1 MSRWMVNARGE
12 QRSAENMDELRRLAR
27 EGVIEAGDLL
37 QPPGARDWLYVAE
50 VPELAGD
57 VRAPVAAPTPA
68 SGRGGSVLAAVM
80 GVAAIAV
87 WAWAISVRA
96 SIPAEG
102 SVRLRGGADGLKDE
116 QALVTVE
123 GAQLTA
129 EPGAGT
135 PVATLGRADVVTL
148 LDKRGLSWQVRAGET
163 TGWIDA
169 AKIIPGWYFGD
180 EKVYAVHN
188 PLFNP
193 GQYVTVANGGA
204 TSGPESPAGT
214 ANFTF
219 LLSNTSTY
227 EMNGLKLGIT
237 LKDPAGAVLETR
249 ELAIEGSVPAG
260 ANTMVGTLKPSKTA
274 PPTEGSVMT
283 NAAYEKVLLTD
294 TKASDRWMDGAQ
306 LPIPAGADLRRGVK
320 IEVKVL
326 DVRPVRSGA

>member
-1 MSRWMVNARGE
+1 MVNARGE

-27 EGVIEAGDLL
+27 EGALEAGDLL

-57 VRAPVAAPTPA
+57 VQAPTVATPVAW
-68 SGRGGSVLAAVM
+68 GRGGSMLAAVM

-87 WAWAISVRA
+87 WAWAVSVRA
-96 SIPAEG
+96 GIPAEG

-116 QALVTVE
+116 QALVTVDD
-123 GAQLTA
+123 AQLTG
-129 EPGAGT
+129 EPGAGA
-135 PVATLGRADVVTL
+135 PVATLGRSDVVTL

-169 AKIIPGWYFGD
+169 SKIIPGWYFGD
-180 EKVYAVHN
+180 DKVRATYN

-219 LLSNTSTY
+219 LLSNTSAY
-227 EMNGLKLGIT
+227 EMNGLTLGIT
-237 LKDPAGAVLETR
+237 LKDPAGSVLETR

-260 ANTMVGTLKPSKTA
+260 ANTMVGTLKPSKAA
-274 PPTEGSVMT
+274 PPTEGAVMT

-294 TKASDRWMDGAQ
+294 TKASERWMDGAQ

-326 DVRPVRSGA
+326 DVRPVRSGS